1 MSTTPYVEH
10 PPLSVVLHR
19 VSLFARYAAMSILG
33 VILIASFGGWFT
45 PVGVAMVSLNA
56 VSAISV
62 MLSKYRAEWVCLLPI
77 IGINL
82 AAIVLLIPISTGAI
96 LLLLIVAS
104 LVEFERFIHLSNVAT
119 TLRKLP
125 SKH

>member
-1 MSTTPYVEH
+1 MSNTPYVEH
-10 PPLSVVLHR
+10 PPLSVILHR
-19 VSLFARYAAMSILG
+19 VSLFARYAAMTILG

-45 PVGVAMVSLNA
+45 PVGIAMIALNA

-62 MLSKYRAEWVCLLPI
+62 MLSKYRAEWVCLLPM

-82 AAIVLLIPISTGAI
+82 TALILLTPLSTGAI
-96 LLLLIVAS
+96 LLLLMVAS
-104 LVEFERFIHLSNVAT
+104 LVEFERFIHLSNVAN

-125 SKH
+125 SKT